1 MTGDS
6 DKSVKVIRATYEA
19 KQKVGGGGFDDKMI
33 FAAEK
38 RMKDAAEIF
47 PSAAKHD
54 MDKLDV
60 ILGEI
65 RKGNVSDD
73 LVLRIKTSAHEIKVN
88 GQMFQYPLVSAVAES
103 LVMFCQ
109 TIKLFSPLAIEVVAL
124 HLKTLKIAL
133 DQGPR
138 AIIERDRVEIL
149 SGLEKACAKAL
160 ES

>member
-1 MTGDS
+1 MTQDA
-6 DKSVKVIRATYEA
+6 DKPVKVVRATYEA
-19 KQKVGGGGFDDKMI
+19 KQKVGGGGFSDKMI
-33 FAAEK
+33 QAAEK

-54 MDKLDV
+54 MDKLNA
-60 ILGEI
+60 ILAEI
-65 RKGNVSDD
+65 RNGNVSQE
-73 LVLRIKTSAHEIKVN
+73 LVLRIKTSAHEIRVN

-103 LVMFCQ
+103 LVSFCEA
-109 TIKLFSPLAIEVVAL
+109 IKTLSGLPVEVIAL

-138 AIIERDRVEIL
+138 AIMERDRVELL

-160 ES
+160 EA